1 MYCRSWSVIIFFLA
15 LAVAEMAGAG
25 NNPGPR
31 PTGAQRRL
39 AAVPIYDF
47 VLTDQQA
54 APFELRNLAG
64 QVLIVAFAYTTCP
77 DVCPLITAS
86 LRQVQIGLTREER
99 KQVHLLTVTTD
110 PEIDAPKVLSAYGK
124 RYGADFD
131 NWSFLTGEV
140 SVLRKVWQ
148 NFGVGVK
155 RKGRGLVDHTPLTAI
170 VDQKRLMRFAYVGP
184 SPDAKAVL
192 HDIRALLLE
201 R

>member
-1 MYCRSWSVIIFFLA
+1 MFRRSWSVIIFFLA
-15 LAVAEMAGAG
+15 FTVGEIAGAG
-25 NNPGPR
+25 NNPGPKQPSAR
-31 PTGAQRRL
+31 RRL
-39 AAVPIYDF
+39 AAVPINDF

-54 APFELRNLAG
+54 APFEFGNLAG
-64 QVLIVAFAYTTCP
+64 QVVVVAFAYTTCP

-99 KQVHLLTVTTD
+99 KKVHLLTVTTD

-140 SVLRKVWQ
+140 SALRKVWQ

-184 SPDAKAVL
+184 SPESKAVL
-192 HDIRALLLE
+192 NDIRALLLE